1 MKNRPPAF
9 TLIELLAALGIIA
22 ALSVMLLAGVQKARS
37 FSERAGTAQS
47 LRSIGLA
54 MQGYANDNDSMLPG
68 PFYNAQTAW
77 YSTRNPGALGT
88 YLWSYLGS
96 PEPTSQSQECK
107 AINNPAYLRLRTA
120 TDTPI
125 YLMRPEVTM
134 TGAATLRPFGNRDS
148 SGTVTQSPMR
158 LPSLAS
164 YNLSKNWAMVDID
177 QKLSRVQSWD
187 ISKYPKSPL
196 LGNVRMALYF
206 DWHVGTIPAT
216 EDP

>member
-1 MKNRPPAF
+1 VE
-9 TLIELLAALGIIA
+9 ILAALGIIA
-22 ALSVMLLAGVQKARS
+22 ALSVVLLAGVQKARS

-54 MQGYANDNDSMLPG
+54 MQSYANDNDSMLPG

-88 YLWSYLGS
+88 CLWNYLDS
-96 PEPTSQSQECK
+96 PEPTAKSQECK
-107 AINNPAYLRLRTA
+107 AINNPAYLRLRTS

-148 SGTVTQSPMR
+148 GGTVTQTPMR
-158 LPSLAS
+158 LPALAS
-164 YNLSKNWAMVDID
+164 YSLSRNWAMVDID

-187 ISKYPKSPL
+187 ISKYPKSPP